1 MFSTTKLPTLPHM
14 MAHASSAD
22 APFDSEVL
30 SNADLDS
37 LASVTTPSATTPT
50 TSLHLDIDILAQL
63 MNTTPS
69 TSTSNSQNNSATD
82 LLLSD
87 HSILATSSSTSWTA
101 SPSISPMVLK
111 LESPLLSHLEVP
123 SSSKKSSRRAS
134 TSSTATATTANNSSS
149 RKRSAVEPADK
160 EAKARERVL
169 RNRAAAQESRD
180 KKRKYVAEIEASNE
194 NLQEENCQLLKRL
207 KTVESDNLSLHQRLE
222 ALTAQ
227 FAQMQQQLASSS
239 PSVKY
244 NTNNQPGVG
253 FCQSAVLAKKD
264 RRSRETDTLTNSPQ
278 QKLAP
283 TQRNPHTTISTNNKP
298 RRVYSMTMKTLMTSK
313 QSLNREARSLSDPSA
328 APQKWMEI
336 SCRPSCNNNHNCR
349 RKKALTL
356 SSSAAASFPTTT
368 LTSAVPAAAY
378 MMVFLANMV
387 LPQLMLNFSTLFLIS
402 TGAQSSN
409 PQLLPPLPQQE
420 QQLRQAVLTFIQQR
434 QRLFSS
440 PLLSNTP
447 TVAPRLLQSQ
457 PRTIKDDITSL
468 HPSVIEDIV
477 TEFRQG
483 RKEAARGLLVRAL
496 VSSRLTL
503 DSDEICK
510 RLSLL
515 RKK

>member
-1 MFSTTKLPTLPHM
+1 
-14 MAHASSAD
+14 
-22 APFDSEVL
+22 
-30 SNADLDS
+30 
-37 LASVTTPSATTPT
+37 
-50 TSLHLDIDILAQL
+50 
-63 MNTTPS
+63 
-69 TSTSNSQNNSATD
+69 
-82 LLLSD
+82 
-87 HSILATSSSTSWTA
+87 
-101 SPSISPMVLK
+101 
-111 LESPLLSHLEVP
+111 
-123 SSSKKSSRRAS
+123 
-134 TSSTATATTANNSSS
+134 
-149 RKRSAVEPADK
+149 
-160 EAKARERVL
+160 VL

-194 NLQEENCQLLKRL
+194 TLQEENCQLLKRL

-368 LTSAVPAAAY
+368 PTSAVPAAAY

-447 TVAPRLLQSQ
+447 TVAPRLLRSQ

>member
-1 MFSTTKLPTLPHM
+1 M

-22 APFDSEVL
+22 APFDSEV
-30 SNADLDS
+30 STADLDS
-37 LASVTTPSATTPT
+37 EAFATTPSATHPLSTTTPT
-50 TSLHLDIDILAQL
+50 ALTTAEASLQFDILAQL
-63 MNTTPS
+63 MDTSS
-69 TSTSNSQNNSATD
+69 TLSSNSQNNS
-82 LLLSD
+82 
-87 HSILATSSSTSWTA
+87 TSSSTSWTA

-123 SSSKKSSRRAS
+123 TSTKRSTRRTS
-134 TSSTATATTANNSSS
+134 TSSTTTTTTTNSS
-149 RKRSAVEPADK
+149 RKRSAQDPVDK

-180 KKRKYVAEIEASNE
+180 KKRKYVSEIETSNE
-194 NLQEENCQLLKRL
+194 TLQQENCQLLKRL

-239 PSVKY
+239 QSVKHN
-244 NTNNQPGVG
+244 NTNQPGVG

-264 RRSRETDTLTNSPQ
+264 RKSRETDNLTNSPQ

-283 TQRNPHTTISTNNKP
+283 TQRNPHTTISTNNKH
-298 RRVYSMTMKTLMTSK
+298 RQVYSMTMKTLMTSK
-313 QSLNREARSLSDPSA
+313 QSPNREARSLSDQSA
-328 APQKWMEI
+328 AQQKWTEI

-356 SSSAAASFPTTT
+356 SSSAAASFPTTPT
-368 LTSAVPAAAY
+368 PSATVPAAAY
-378 MMVFLANMV
+378 MMVFLANML

-409 PQLLPPLPQQE
+409 PQQLPPPLPQQE
-420 QQLRQAVLTFIQQR
+420 QELRQAILTFIQQR

-440 PLLSNTP
+440 HLLSNSP
-447 TVAPRLLQSQ
+447 TVAPQGLLLPQS
-457 PRTIKDDITSL
+457 RTIKDDITSL
-468 HPSVIEDIV
+468 HPSVIEEIV

-483 RKEAARGLLVRAL
+483 RKQAARGLLVRAL

-503 DSDEICK
+503 DSNEICK